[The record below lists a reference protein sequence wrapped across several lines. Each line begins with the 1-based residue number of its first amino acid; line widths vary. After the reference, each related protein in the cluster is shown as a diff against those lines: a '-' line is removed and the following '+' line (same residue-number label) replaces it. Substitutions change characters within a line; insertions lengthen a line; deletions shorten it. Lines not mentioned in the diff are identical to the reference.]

1 MEKTFNLDQKEAG
14 LIAQLDQDR
23 MQALAQVGA
32 LSLDMEQARKNL
44 EATAERQRAFIRQ
57 AMLTRGVERF
67 DNARVQ
73 NGALIVTISEPALPI
88 PIAPPPA
95 VEGVAKVVDRPNGPF
110 IEKE

>member
-1 MEKTFNLDQKEAG
+1 MEKTFPLDQKEAG

-57 AMLTRGVERF
+57 AMMTRGVDRF

-73 NGALIVTISEPALPI
+73 NGALIVALPD
-88 PIAPPPA
+88 APPMQPSA
-95 VEGVAKVVDRPNGPF
+95 VLPPTEGVSKVVDRINGPLA
-110 IEKE
+110 EKE

>member
-1 MEKTFNLDQKEAG
+1 MEKTFTLDQKEAALVG
-14 LIAQLDQDR
+14 QLDQDR

-57 AMLTRGVERF
+57 ALMTRGVERF
-67 DNARVQ
+67 DNARTQ
-73 NGALIVTISEPALPI
+73 NGTLIVSMPDAPVPLPLA
-88 PIAPPPA
+88 APP
-95 VEGVAKVVDRPNGPF
+95 VEGISKVIDRPNGPL